1 MQTKRTSKVAHVR
14 SQIAMRNLPHRHLV
28 EKRIRVLLGAE
39 RNPQMIGDSMSNF
52 GYVLSEKMC
61 HSLRLLGFYSQES
74 MQLAMFECPPIKTL
88 ITEA

>member
-1 MQTKRTSKVAHVR
+1 MQTKRTSKVADVP

-28 EKRIRVLLGAE
+28 ERITVLLGAE
-39 RNPQMIGDSMSNF
+39 RNPQMIRGSMSNF

-74 MQLAMFECPPIKTL
+74 MQLMMFECRPTKTL
-88 ITEA
+88 FTEA